1 MPRHAIMQLDHGNSG
16 PFSLSVRAEFN
27 PGFQLQIVADKGAI
41 TALPAE
47 VIVLAKACTAEKK
60 EKRTKV
66 RSGASGETEVLA
78 FSHSIKYARDNEQP
92 LLDLQ
97 VLQAMLD
104 SVEEPRA

>member
-1 MPRHAIMQLDHGNSG
+1 MT
-16 PFSLSVRAEFN
+16 
-27 PGFQLQIVADKGAI
+27 DKGVI

-47 VIVLAKACTAEKK
+47 AIVLAKACAAEKK

-78 FSHSIKYARDNEQP
+78 FAHSIKYARNNEQP

-104 SVEEPRA
+104 SVEEARA